1 MYAIYI
7 LFVVQDRTSIEK
19 NLETKESQ
27 VSFEKYL
34 LMCLLNLLNYIYLY
48 SLS

>member
-34 LMCLLNLLNYIYLY
+34 LMRLLNLLNYIYLY